1 MTKYVCVYEVRAQK
15 GFLCPK
21 GCQERLFIVLRAHTS
36 LTLNTYDYSCCAHL
50 RFQRPVHVC
59 ICIRCYC
66 LSVFC
71 DCSCK
76 FPGWTQG
83 WSGPGWRASLAQTW
97 LGSRH
102 SCTLG
107 LVRCEL
113 RWRREE
119 NTQVEAGSSYCIHT
133 HKHQEKNDSLK
144 GQREL

>member
-1 MTKYVCVYEVRAQK
+1 MSVYMRLEHKKASFLKKVVRRDCSLSSELIHLLHLILMITAAVLSWDFK
-15 GFLCPK
+15 GLYICAYLL
-21 GCQERLFIVLRAHTS
+21 GAVVS
-36 LTLNTYDYSCCAHL
+36 LWA
-50 RFQRPVHVC
+50 
-59 ICIRCYC
+59 
-66 LSVFC
+66 VFC
-71 DCSCK
+71 DGSYK

-83 WSGPGWRASLAQTW
+83 WSGPGWHASLAQTW

-119 NTQVEAGSSYCIHT
+119 NTQVEAGSSHCIHT